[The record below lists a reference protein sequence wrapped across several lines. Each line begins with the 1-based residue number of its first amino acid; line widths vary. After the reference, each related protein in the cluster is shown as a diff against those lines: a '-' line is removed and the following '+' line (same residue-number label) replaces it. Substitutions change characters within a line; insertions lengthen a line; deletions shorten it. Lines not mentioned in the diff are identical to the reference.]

1 MTTSLS
7 LESTTAPRWRYF
19 IRHGVEMFVAMI
31 VGMALLAPIWEAGL
45 GLVGLAGALT
55 RPDLAAF
62 VAATDM
68 TVAMTVWM
76 AYRGHGR
83 SRLIEMAAAMYL
95 PFLVLL
101 VPYWLGVLPGEH
113 VTMGGHVL
121 MVPAMAIA
129 MFAHRD
135 EYSHRHGT
143 GHHVHPLIG
152 VLGRRAATWIALAIT
167 VDNFTDPLAPAPWA
181 LLLLPSAYLLFGGVR
196 GHLRDPRQ
204 LALQL
209 AGFALYLV
217 LMVVAANAEPR
228 TADWIVAIGFGLHAL
243 WDLAYHRANV
253 VAPRWW
259 AEWCGV
265 VDAVIAITFVVSAL

>member
-1 MTTSLS
+1 MTTSVIV
-7 LESTTAPRWRYF
+7 EAPTAPRWRYF

-31 VGMALLAPIWEAGL
+31 VGMAVLAPIWEAAL
-45 GLVGLAGALT
+45 GLVGLAGTLT
-55 RPDLAAF
+55 RPDLGSF
-62 VAATDM
+62 VAATNM

-76 AYRGHGR
+76 MYRGHSC

-113 VTMGGHVL
+113 AMMGGHVL
-121 MVPAMAIA
+121 MLPAMAIA
-129 MFAHRD
+129 MFAHKN
-135 EYSHRHGT
+135 EYSHRHT
-143 GHHVHPLIG
+143 SGHDVHPLIC
-152 VLGRRAATWIALAIT
+152 VLGRRAATWIALA
-167 VDNFTDPLAPAPWA
+167 VSMDNLTDPIAPAPWA
-181 LLLLPSAYLLFGGVR
+181 LLLLPSAYLFFGSIR

-204 LALQL
+204 LAVQL

-228 TADWIVAIGFGLHAL
+228 TADWIVAIGFGIHAL

-265 VDAVIAITFVVSAL
+265 VDAMIAITFVVSAL